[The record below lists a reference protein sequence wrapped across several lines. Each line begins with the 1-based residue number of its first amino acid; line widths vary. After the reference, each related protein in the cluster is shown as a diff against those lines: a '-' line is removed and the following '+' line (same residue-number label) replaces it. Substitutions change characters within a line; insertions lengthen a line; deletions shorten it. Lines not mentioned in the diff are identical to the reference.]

1 MDKDEEFN
9 YSNADDEEDDFD
21 DRLREVE
28 DEIVMVMADIS
39 CKRVNPTSEYNNCI
53 KNKRRRIKYDRS
65 KLHFTNPFT
74 MQRQE
79 YTFEYSIWFANYVL
93 DPNPENR
100 KWSTLFRK
108 RFRMP
113 YPSFL
118 DLADQCKNSGCFEQW
133 SGTHHHYNKKRVTPL
148 KLLLLCALRYL
159 GRGWT
164 FDDLYEATAINA
176 TTIRK
181 FVYEFIKFGSTVL
194 YNTYVCDPIT
204 SDDIMD
210 CETEYKM
217 AGFPGC
223 VGSTDATHIMMEV
236 CSYRLRQLHLG
247 YKLAHTARTYNITV
261 NHRRQILSTT
271 KGHPSR
277 FNDKTLVLY
286 DDFVNK
292 LKNGKY
298 NDNHEFVLFDY
309 GDDGEI
315 IEVKHRGCYVIV
327 DNGYLNWSVTVPPMK
342 HTNLRSEIRFSEWL
356 ESLRK
361 DVECTFGI
369 LKGRWRILKTGIRLH
384 GILNCDMIW
393 LTCCAL
399 HNMLLEIDGLASKW
413 TDGVQSDWQTMQD
426 DDVDMPNAIRKLM
439 NPSSNRL
446 SDLSNIGCG
455 NDIDISSDENN
466 VDESTHPDPKSNSPV
481 KVQDLS
487 MSTFRKRLIR
497 HFNICFLQNK
507 VIWSKRNN

>member
-1 MDKDEEFN
+1 MQMSQLTLLSQLAHEYTDLINTATSTFSPKHINELDNDDECN
-9 YSNADDEEDDFD
+9 SSNADDDEDDFD

-39 CKRVNPTSEYNNCI
+39 CKRVNPTSDYNNSI
-53 KNKRRRIKYDRS
+53 KNKRRRIKYDLS

-194 YNTYVCDPIT
+194 YNKYVCSPIT

-247 YKLAHTARTYNITV
+247 YKFAHTARNLLYN
-261 NHRRQILSTT
+261 
-271 KGHPSR
+271 
-277 FNDKTLVLY
+277 
-286 DDFVNK
+286 
-292 LKNGKY
+292 
-298 NDNHEFVLFDY
+298 
-309 GDDGEI
+309 
-315 IEVKHRGCYVIV
+315 C
-327 DNGYLNWSVTVPPMK
+327 
-342 HTNLRSEIRFSEWL
+342 
-356 ESLRK
+356 
-361 DVECTFGI
+361 
-369 LKGRWRILKTGIRLH
+369 
-384 GILNCDMIW
+384 
-393 LTCCAL
+393 
-399 HNMLLEIDGLASKW
+399 
-413 TDGVQSDWQTMQD
+413 
-426 DDVDMPNAIRKLM
+426 
-439 NPSSNRL
+439 
-446 SDLSNIGCG
+446 
-455 NDIDISSDENN
+455 
-466 VDESTHPDPKSNSPV
+466 
-481 KVQDLS
+481 
-487 MSTFRKRLIR
+487 
-497 HFNICFLQNK
+497 
-507 VIWSKRNN
+507 